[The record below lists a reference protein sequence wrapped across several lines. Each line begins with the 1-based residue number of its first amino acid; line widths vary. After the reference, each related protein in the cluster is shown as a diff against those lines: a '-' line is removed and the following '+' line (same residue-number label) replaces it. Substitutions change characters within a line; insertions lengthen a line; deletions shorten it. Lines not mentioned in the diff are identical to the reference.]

1 VATRSIRNLKEIIQL
16 AGDLVTGQYYSF
28 VYGGKIQS
36 DEIPSFCFHGVK
48 ARYFEAVLG
57 YMKKNN
63 YINITAEE
71 YFRIRQGSM
80 KKPENA
86 IMITFDDGTGSIWS
100 VAYPLLEKY
109 GFCATVFLI
118 PGRISTSRARL
129 PNLKDVWTN
138 KATIEEVDARD
149 KSAEPFLTWEE
160 VRQINKSR
168 VIDFQSH
175 GTEHRQ
181 VFIGPD
187 IVDFVRPENIRK
199 YTFFQFSM
207 FDELDLKNPDKT
219 VLEPGSP
226 VYRSAPRLSD
236 NPRYF
241 EDKGLKN
248 LCIDFVKNE
257 GGAVFFE
264 QKNWKSRL
272 EKVVNQYRSSHSLTE
287 RFESPDEQQ
296 QAMLREMRNSKE
308 DIERNLPGKVVRH
321 FCYPWGVSG
330 SISQRLLNETGYV
343 TAYTGRLGRNI
354 RLTLKQNPNE
364 LYRIGP
370 DFFFLLPGK
379 ERDTLFEV
387 LKRKLTKRA
396 RRGTHHL
403 SY

>member
-1 VATRSIRNLKEIIQL
+1 M

-28 VYGGKIQS
+28 VYGRQVQP

-48 ARYFEAVLG
+48 ARYFEDVLG
-57 YMKKNN
+57 YMKENN

-71 YFRIRQGSM
+71 YYRIRQGKM
-80 KKPENA
+80 EKPGNA
-86 IMITFDDGTGSIWS
+86 IMVSFDDGTGSIWS

-109 GFCATVFLI
+109 GFRATVFLI
-118 PGRISTSRARL
+118 PGRISASTKSL
-129 PNLKDVWTN
+129 PNLKDVWASE
-138 KATIEEVDARD
+138 ATLEEIDARD
-149 KSAEPFLTWEE
+149 ESSRPFLTWEE
-160 VRQINKSR
+160 VRR
-168 VIDFQSH
+168 VHETGVIDFQSH
-175 GTEHRQ
+175 GMEHRQ

-226 VYRSAPRLSD
+226 VYQSAPRLSD
-236 NPRYF
+236 NPRYH
-241 EDKGLKN
+241 DDDRLKKA
-248 LCIDFVKNE
+248 CIDFVRNE

-264 QKNWKSRL
+264 GKDWRTRL
-272 EKVVNQYRSSHSLTE
+272 EAVVSQYRSSHLPEERIESLE
-287 RFESPDEQQ
+287 EQR
-296 QAMLREMRNSKE
+296 QAMLLEMHESKE
-308 DIERNLPGKVVRH
+308 QIEKNLPGKVVRH

-330 SISQRLLNETGYV
+330 RISQRLLNETGYV
-343 TAYTGRLGRNI
+343 TAYTGRIRRNI

-370 DFFFLLPGK
+370 DFFYLLPGK
-379 ERDTLFEV
+379 GRDTLFGV
-387 LKRKLTKRA
+387 LKRKVTKRA